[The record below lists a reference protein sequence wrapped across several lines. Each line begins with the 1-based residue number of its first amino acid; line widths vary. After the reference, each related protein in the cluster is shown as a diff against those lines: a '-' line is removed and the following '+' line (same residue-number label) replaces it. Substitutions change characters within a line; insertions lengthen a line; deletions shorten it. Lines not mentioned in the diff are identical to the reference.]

1 VEHVKAEKQ
10 IMSMIEHPFI
20 VNLLGA
26 FQALVTIEHSKDFFE
41 VGASCTNR
49 SKAMPFFQHLSART
63 D

>member
-1 VEHVKAEKQ
+1 MKAEKQ

-41 VGASCTNR
+41 VGTSYTKW
-49 SKAMPFFQHLSART
+49 SKAMTFFQHL
-63 D
+63 